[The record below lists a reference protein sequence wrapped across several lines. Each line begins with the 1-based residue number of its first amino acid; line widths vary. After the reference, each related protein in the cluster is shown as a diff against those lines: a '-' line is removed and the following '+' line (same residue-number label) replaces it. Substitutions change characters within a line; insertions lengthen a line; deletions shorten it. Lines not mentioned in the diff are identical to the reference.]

1 MSSHVDATDQ
11 FPNVT
16 QLKATDAADKT
27 RVYHL
32 NSHKASTVYFNASN
46 TKFKLHCTQWLR
58 TSERTQ
64 YASVTN
70 ARQGRLW
77 SKI

>member
-46 TKFKLHCTQWLR
+46 TKFKLHCTQ
-58 TSERTQ
+58 
-64 YASVTN
+64 
-70 ARQGRLW
+70 
-77 SKI
+77 